1 MEKLKIG
8 KVLGT
13 HALKGEL
20 KIRSYSD
27 FNDQRFVIGNKLYLN
42 NIETSFI
49 IKTVRIHKGNYL
61 VSFEG
66 LQDINLVEKYV
77 GSTVYGLKED
87 VVLEDDEY
95 FYDDLIGC
103 TVKENDQ
110 IIGTVESIYF
120 NGAQDILNVKTTKK
134 TIAIPYVDA
143 FIVDEDIENKV
154 IEVQLIKGMYDE
166 D

>member
-42 NIETSFI
+42 NIEDSFI

-77 GSTVYGLKED
+77 GSIVYGLKED
-87 VVLEDDEY
+87 VVLEDNEY

-103 TVKENDQ
+103 KVKENDQ
-110 IIGTVESIYF
+110 VIGTVESIYF

>member
-42 NIETSFI
+42 NIEDPFI
-49 IKTVRIHKGNYL
+49 IKTVRIHNGNYL

-77 GSTVYGLKED
+77 GSIVYGLKED
-87 VVLEDDEY
+87 VVLEDNEY

-103 TVKENDQ
+103 KVKENDQ
-110 IIGTVESIYF
+110 VIGTVESIYF

>member
-42 NIETSFI
+42 NIKDPFI

-77 GSTVYGLKED
+77 GSIVYGLKED
-87 VVLEDDEY
+87 VVLEDNEY

-103 TVKENDQ
+103 KVKENDQ
-110 IIGTVESIYF
+110 VIGTVESIYF

>member
-42 NIETSFI
+42 NIEDPFI

-77 GSTVYGLKED
+77 GSIVYGLKED
-87 VVLEDDEY
+87 VVLEDNEY

-103 TVKENDQ
+103 KVKENDQ
-110 IIGTVESIYF
+110 VIGTVESIYF
-120 NGAQDILNVKTTKK
+120 NGAQDILNVKTTKR

>member
-42 NIETSFI
+42 NIEDPFI

-77 GSTVYGLKED
+77 GSIVYGLKED
-87 VVLEDDEY
+87 VVLD
-95 FYDDLIGC
+95 DDLIGC
-103 TVKENDQ
+103 KVKENDQ
-110 IIGTVESIYF
+110 VIGTVESIYF

>member
-42 NIETSFI
+42 NIEDPLI

-77 GSTVYGLKED
+77 GSIVYGLKED

-103 TVKENDQ
+103 KVKENDQ
-110 IIGTVESIYF
+110 VIGTVESIYF

>member
-42 NIETSFI
+42 NIEDPFI

-77 GSTVYGLKED
+77 
-87 VVLEDDEY
+87 VLEDNEY

-103 TVKENDQ
+103 KVKENDQ
-110 IIGTVESIYF
+110 VIGTVESIYF